1 MYPFRMKNTKSVD
14 KRSDLGLLTE
24 SEWDPSSEEKKYGIE
39 KERNVENLERAK
51 LHTQF
56 RLISLF

>member
-1 MYPFRMKNTKSVD
+1 MKNTKSVD